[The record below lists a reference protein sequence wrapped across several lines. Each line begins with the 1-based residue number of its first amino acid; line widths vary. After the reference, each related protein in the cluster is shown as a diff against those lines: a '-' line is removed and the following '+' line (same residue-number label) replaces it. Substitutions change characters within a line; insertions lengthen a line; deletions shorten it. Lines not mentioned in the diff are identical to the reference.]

1 MPIQV
6 ASSSD
11 EERLRR
17 LRNIG
22 IIAHIDAG
30 KTTTTERILYY
41 TGKTY
46 RMGNVDEGTT
56 VTDWMVQERE
66 RGITI
71 QSAAITSEWRGY
83 QINLIDTPGHIDFT
97 AEVQRSLRVL
107 DGGVVVFDAVAGVEP
122 QSETVWRQA
131 NRYGVP
137 RICFVNKMDRTGADF
152 WRTIDMI
159 RERLGAK
166 PVTVQYPI
174 GSEDLF
180 AGMVDLITRQAWSF
194 PESLGTNPQEIP
206 IPDELVASVEA
217 ARETMIER
225 IAETDEALTTK
236 FLEGEEITDDEMRA
250 ALRAATIANKL
261 VPVLCGTALR
271 TKGVQ
276 LLLDAVLAY
285 LPSPL
290 DIPAVRGTNPDSGEE
305 EERPPDLNAPVSGLV
320 FKIQTDPFIGRLAY
334 VRIYSGVMQTG
345 QMLQNSTRDRKERI
359 GRLVKIYAEKR
370 DEVSELRAGDIG
382 AIVSVKQ
389 TYTGETLCDP
399 AAPIVLEA
407 IDFPD
412 PVVSVAVEPKTK
424 ADQDKLANAMQRL
437 AEEDPTFRIKV
448 DADTGQTLISG
459 MGELHL
465 EVLVD
470 RMQREFGVQAHVG
483 RHQVA
488 YRETISRKVE
498 METRFVRQ
506 TGGRGQFAHIIVQ
519 LEPLPRGSG
528 FEFVDKVTG
537 GAIPKEYIGPVGHGM
552 RDSMENGVLGGY
564 PLVDIRATLVGGS
577 FHEVDS
583 SDFAFRIAG
592 SMALREG
599 AEKAGPVLLE
609 PVMRIEIVVPETSTG
624 DVIGDLVARRGQI
637 TGLEMHSFG
646 LQAVKGTVPLAEM
659 FSYAT
664 NLRSVTQGRGT
675 FTMEFDHYDVLP
687 GERARTIL
695 GLGSKNPV

>member
-1 MPIQV
+1 MKAPPSPIGWCRS
-6 ASSSD
+6 ASAGSRSS
-11 EERLRR
+11 LRR
-17 LRNIG
+17 SPASG
-22 IIAHIDAG
+22 
-30 KTTTTERILYY
+30 
-41 TGKTY
+41 
-46 RMGNVDEGTT
+46 
-56 VTDWMVQERE
+56 
-66 RGITI
+66 
-71 QSAAITSEWRGY
+71 SGY

-159 RERLGAK
+159 RDRLGAT
-166 PVTVQYPI
+166 PVAMQFPI

-206 IPDELVASVEA
+206 IPDELVAAVEA
-217 ARETMIER
+217 AREPMIER

-236 FLEGEEITDDEMRA
+236 FLEGEEITDDELRA
-250 ALRAATIANKL
+250 ALRA
-261 VPVLCGTALR
+261 PRLR
-271 TKGVQ
+271 IRWYQSCAARPCAPRASSCCSMPCWTTCPHRSIFPPCAARIRTPARKRNGPPTSPR
-276 LLLDAVLAY
+276 
-285 LPSPL
+285 PS
-290 DIPAVRGTNPDSGEE
+290 A
-305 EERPPDLNAPVSGLV
+305 GLV

-359 GRLVKIYAEKR
+359 GRLVQVYAEKR
-370 DEVSELRAGDIG
+370 DEVTELRAGDIG

-399 AAPIVLEA
+399 AAPIVLET

-412 PVVSVAVEPKTK
+412 PVISVAVEPKTK

-437 AEEDPTFRIKV
+437 AEEDPTFRVKV
-448 DADTGQTLISG
+448 DPDTGQTLISG

-488 YRETISRKVE
+488 YRETITRKVE

-506 TGGRGQFAHIIVQ
+506 TGGRGQFAHVIVE

-537 GAIPKEYIGPVGHGM
+537 GAIPKEYIGPAGQGM
-552 RDSMENGVLGGY
+552 RESMENGVLGGY

-637 TGLEMHSFG
+637 SGLEMHSFG

-695 GLGSKNPV
+695 GLGSKKVGLREHIPSNLQRSGFSIQ

>member
-159 RERLGAK
+159 RDRLGAK
-166 PVTVQYPI
+166 PVAVQYPI

-206 IPDELVASVEA
+206 LPDELVAPVEA

-236 FLEGEEITDDEMRA
+236 FLEGEEITDDELRA

-290 DIPAVRGTNPDSGEE
+290 DIPAVRGTNPDSDEE
-305 EERPPDLNAPVSGLV
+305 EERPPDINAPVAGIV

-359 GRLVKIYAEKR
+359 GRLVQIYAEKR

-399 AAPIVLEA
+399 AAPIVLET
-407 IDFPD
+407 IDFPE

-488 YRETISRKVE
+488 YRETITRKVE

-506 TGGRGQFAHIIVQ
+506 TGGRGQYAHVIVE

-552 RDSMENGVLGGY
+552 RESMENGVLGGY
-564 PLVDIRATLVGGS
+564 PLVDIRATLIGGS

-637 TGLEMHSFG
+637 SGLEMHSFG

-695 GLGSKNPV
+695 GLGSKTPV